1 MSLPVHAFVASP
13 LIPTRCGSCGWPE
26 KTCTHGYGGTYVSGE
41 HRCPE
46 TYDGRPCGHFDYV
59 ATCAD
64 CNEALLPFLQERRAE
79 ENRAAMRREGLR

>member
-1 MSLPVHAFVASP
+1 
-13 LIPTRCGSCGWPE
+13 
-26 KTCTHGYGGTYVSGE
+26 VSGE